1 MTSTHAAWC
10 RQLFDSLA
18 DNGKWGVPRSG
29 LTFTKQDG
37 KLVLTELAP
46 YLDGKTIGDAITYRK
61 YQIDDFRLI
70 KQQFAAAGIEV
81 TDNSMTEGET

>member
-10 RQLFDSLA
+10 RQLFDSLTE
-18 DNGKWGVPRSG
+18 NGRWGVPRSG

-37 KLVLTELAP
+37 KLVLTALAP
-46 YLDGKTIGDAITYRK
+46 YLDGKTIGDAVMWRK

-70 KQQFAAAGIEV
+70 KRQFAEAGIEV
-81 TDNSMTEGET
+81 ETVTDDAGEI